1 MKHFLP
7 LLIALFA
14 LSAQAQTFPFSVKG
28 TIVEE
33 GTKDALPTVKVQ
45 LLTTDSVRESH
56 ATTNEEGAFLLKAK
70 KAGKYIVCAEMVGF
84 ETLYHNVELTT
95 KKSAI
100 DLGKLTLTAE
110 SYQLDEAQVT
120 ALSRMMT
127 VKADTLLFNTKALRL
142 PPNASLAAMMKELPG
157 ISIDKDGNLTFQG
170 KTVSQI
176 LVDGKPFFGDVSTAL
191 ANMPTDAVKDVK
203 MYEKTDEEKEFRGE
217 LDTDKATVVDLTIKD
232 EYKSSWMANIDL
244 GAGTHDRY
252 IGKVFTTNFTDR
264 RRTAIF
270 GQVNNVSQNQS
281 VDENGNWSYWGGLNG
296 IYTYRKAGAMLQ
308 WDNGK
313 GNKEAGNLRVNGNVN
328 LWHNDQTTITDNNN
342 ETFLGG
348 GKSQYGF
355 AHAEQK
361 AHRVGGDANATLTY
375 NIDSL
380 NRIYLR
386 ANYSY
391 NANDSKSQS
400 FSSTYHEAP
409 TDNGNLAGSLMT
421 NDVPEALRQQAVNA
435 QRSAGLG
442 TYNNHRMGF
451 YGNYTHVF
459 QKAGRNIDFYV
470 VGNYNTTDNESD
482 ALQHYRYFR
491 PDAPRSELTNRQFTY
506 GPNDNYYL
514 SGEVSYS
521 EPLSKHLKLKATYNY
536 THEKKDNRHDL
547 YQLDRYDY
555 YANPNVP
562 VGFRPTPGDS
572 LEFVR
577 NVENSTFSDLYNNA
591 HRIVL
596 RLQGEWDKVDMAI
609 SPLVTLNNENLYYQ
623 KGKDFFAPT
632 RTSAH
637 WNLFGTLKYKF
648 DAQNY
653 IQLNYQGSTFR
664 PTLQE
669 LLPIRDTS
677 DPMSETVNNPDLKTG
692 WYNNLYFS
700 GSFFNTKRGDSYNV
714 WGGFSQSSNDVVTT
728 MQVDP
733 ATGFTRYN
741 KKNVNGGYHTWGSVG
756 TEQPLDTARHWTLTS
771 SLYMS
776 YDHSTGFIGAMGND
790 LGLSSINN
798 VNTTARLGLRY
809 RKDIWSVSLNGMYE
823 GRYTRYKET
832 PQYNQDGHT
841 YEVILSPQ
849 VDLPF
854 GMKINAQCIFYT
866 RAGFSDPMLN
876 HDQWIING
884 SVSQTFLKDKS
895 LTLQL
900 EVTDLLKERTAE
912 FSHLSATS
920 RTFSRTEC
928 FLSYVMLHAIY
939 RLNLG
944 GK

>member
-1 MKHFLP
+1 MKHLLP

-14 LSAQAQTFPFSVKG
+14 LSAQAQTFKFSVKG

-84 ETLYHNVELTT
+84 ETLYHNVEFTS
-95 KKSAI
+95 KKTAI
-100 DLGKLTLTAE
+100 DLGILTLTAQ

-217 LDTDKATVVDLTIKD
+217 LDTDKATVVDLTIKE

-244 GAGTHDRY
+244 GAGTHNRY

-270 GQVNNVSQNQS
+270 GQVNNVSQNQQ

-313 GNKEAGNLRVNGNVN
+313 GNKEAGNLRVNSNVN

-355 AHAEQK
+355 AHAVQK

-391 NANDSKSQS
+391 NADDNKSNS

-409 TDNGNLAGSLMT
+409 TDNGNLAGSLMAD
-421 NDVPEALRQQAVNA
+421 DVPEALRQQAVNA

-459 QKAGRNIDFYV
+459 QKAGRTIDFYV
-470 VGNYNTTDNESD
+470 TGNYNTTDHESD

-491 PDAPRSELTNRQFTY
+491 PDAPRPELTNRQFTY

-514 SGEVSYS
+514 TGEVSYT
-521 EPLSKHLKLKATYNY
+521 EPLSKHLKLRATYNY

-591 HRIVL
+591 HRVVL
-596 RLQGEWDKVDMAI
+596 RLQGQWDKVDMAI

-669 LLPIRDTS
+669 LLPISNTS

-692 WYNNLYFS
+692 WYNNLYFTS
-700 GSFFNTKRGDSYNV
+700 RFFNTKRGDSYNM

-733 ATGFTRYN
+733 STGFTRYN
-741 KKNVNGGYHTWGSVG
+741 KKNVNGGYHTYGSVG

-776 YDHSTGFIGAMGND
+776 YDHSTGFVGAMGND

-854 GMKINAQCIFYT
+854 GMKINAQGIFYT
-866 RAGFSDPMLN
+866 RVGFSDPMLN

-900 EVTDLLKERTAE
+900 EVTDLLQERTAE

-939 RLNLG
+939 RLKL
-944 GK
+944 